1 MQNRKIKKHEIT
13 DTARAGFTLI
23 ELMVVL
29 VILSILAMIVVPKF
43 IGSEDKARVI
53 EAKVQIRNFE
63 TALKL
68 FKIDN
73 GFYPTT
79 EQGLQALISQPAI
92 GRTADNYK
100 PGGYLETNRMKPD
113 PWGFEY
119 VYISP
124 GLENDYDI
132 ISYGADGQPGGEEY
146 DADIINWEM

>member
-1 MQNRKIKKHEIT
+1 MQNIKIKEPEIK
-13 DTARAGFTLI
+13 DPARAGFTLI
-23 ELMVVL
+23 ELMVVI
-29 VILSILAMIVVPKF
+29 VILSVLAMFIAPRLIGRTDDAKVV
-43 IGSEDKARVI
+43 

-73 GFYPTT
+73 NFYPTT
-79 EQGLQALISQPAI
+79 EQGLQALITQPAI
-92 GRTADNYK
+92 GRTADNYRR
-100 PGGYLETNRMKPD
+100 GGYLETNRMKPD

-132 ISYGADGQPGGEEY
+132 ISYGADGQPGGEGY